1 MLSAMCGR
9 FRNPRDLSKLAA
21 SYGIQKNINFPFD
34 PNVAPTET
42 SPIIRTSKSMGR
54 KLQLARFG
62 LLPSKADSFKSAY
75 STFNARAD
83 SLLTKPLWKQSYQAQ
98 RFCVV
103 PAEGYYEWREK
114 KGLKQ
119 PYFFFRKDNELM
131 QFAGL
136 WNFSEVQ
143 EEKVYSFTIITTDAN
158 ETSKPYHHRMPV
170 ILTDTE
176 GWLNTGDLSLLKPY
190 TGETQVRPVSRL
202 LNKAQIKD
210 LTAIDVVS
218 Q

>member
-1 MLSAMCGR
+1 MFFFMCGR

-21 SYGIQKNINFPFD
+21 DYGVKMNINFPFD

-42 SPIIRTSKSMGR
+42 SAIFRTSKREGR

-62 LLPSKADSFKSAY
+62 LLPPKANSFKSAY
-75 STFNARAD
+75 ATFNARAD
-83 SLLTKPLWKQSYQAQ
+83 TLLTKPLWKQSYQAG
-98 RFCVV
+98 RFCVI
-103 PAEGYYEWREK
+103 PAEGFYEWREER
-114 KGLKQ
+114 GLKQ

-143 EEKVYSFTIITTDAN
+143 NEKVYSFTIITTDAN
-158 ETSKPYHHRMPV
+158 EISKPYHHRMPV
-170 ILTDTE
+170 ILTDPET
-176 GWLNTGDLSLLKPY
+176 WLKAGDISLLKPY
-190 TGETQVRPVSRL
+190 SGEACVRPVSSV

-210 LTAIDVVS
+210 ITAIDALS